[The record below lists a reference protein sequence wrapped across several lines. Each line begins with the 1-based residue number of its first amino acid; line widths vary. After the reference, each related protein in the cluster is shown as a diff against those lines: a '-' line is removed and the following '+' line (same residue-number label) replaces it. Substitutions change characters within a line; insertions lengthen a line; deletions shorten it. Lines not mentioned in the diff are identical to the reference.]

1 MRTPRTTTGT
11 GTHTDALV
19 LAPNA
24 RNTDGTTSTPD
35 PVETEETPDDLT
47 GPVEAVSALSH
58 FKTALIAM
66 VIFTLTLGLLSPV
79 VMTGIAKIAFPKQAE
94 GSVITGPDGKV
105 VGSELIGQTMDPKF
119 QPFYFANRP
128 SALASNGTPAPYDA
142 SNSGGSNYSQ
152 TNQKQHD
159 AVATNVAGVQAANPN
174 ATVVPAD
181 LVEASGSGLDPQI
194 TPESAQLQVAAVV
207 ANRVQAGQKLT
218 ATNVQQLV
226 DANTEGRTFGIL
238 GQPRVNVL
246 KLNLALD
253 AQFGKPQ
260 VP

>member
-1 MRTPRTTTGT
+1 MRPTRTN
-11 GTHTDALV
+11 TDSDPLV
-19 LAPNA
+19 LTPNA
-24 RNTDGTTSTPD
+24 RGTMDTQN
-35 PVETEETPDDLT
+35 EEQTPDDQME
-47 GPVEAVSALSH
+47 PVQPVSLASH

-66 VIFTLTLGLLSPV
+66 VIFTLALGLFSPF

-94 GSVITGPDGKV
+94 GSPIVGADGKV
-105 VGSELIGQTMDPKF
+105 IGSELIGQNIDPKF
-119 QPFYFANRP
+119 QPYYFANRP

-142 SNSGGSNYSQ
+142 SNSGGSNYAQ

-159 AVATNVAGVQAANPN
+159 AVATNVAGVRAANPN
-174 ATVVPAD
+174 ATAIPAD

-194 TPESAQLQVAAVV
+194 TPESARLQVAAVV
-207 ANRVQAGQKLT
+207 ANRTQAGQKL
-218 ATNVQQLV
+218 AAADVQRLV

-253 AQFGKPQ
+253 QQFGKPQ
-260 VP
+260 AP